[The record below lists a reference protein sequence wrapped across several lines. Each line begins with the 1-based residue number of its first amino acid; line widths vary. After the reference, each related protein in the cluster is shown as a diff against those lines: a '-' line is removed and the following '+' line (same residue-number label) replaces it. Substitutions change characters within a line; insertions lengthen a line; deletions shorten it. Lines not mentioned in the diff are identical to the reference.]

1 MRAETQQALRRFDN
15 QFIPF
20 PSFVEA
26 KDLIEE
32 NLFLFRETGVA
43 RNLVIYGEA
52 GTGKS
57 TLCHWMQTQYGR
69 VKLHDRDHI
78 QTLTVSVPASATII
92 GLANAVLDALGD
104 PLLVSGT
111 ASSKTHRIVTL
122 VKGCKV
128 ELLLIDEAQHLHD
141 RGQAKTHYYV
151 ADWLKQL
158 IDQIGVPC
166 VLLGLPRLEML
177 LRANE
182 QLRRRFTVR
191 TCLALGQGEKDMEY
205 DSLQLFM
212 SLASLL
218 DVPVRATPF
227 GATEMGQRLYFA
239 CDGRVSYI
247 KSLLHAALLI
257 VLEQDL
263 PVIDA
268 SVLEQAFTQT
278 IWANGLGKTNPF
290 SQDFVMRRLDRGGEP
305 FEKTLYAQQA
315 EQP

>member
-1 MRAETQQALRRFDN
+1 MRADTQQALRRFES

-20 PSFVEA
+20 PTFVDA
-26 KDLIEE
+26 KNMIEE

-43 RNLVIYGEA
+43 RNLVIFGES

-57 TLCHWMQTQYGR
+57 TLCNWMQTRYSR
-69 VKLHDRDHI
+69 LKLKDRDHI
-78 QTLTVSVPASATII
+78 PVLVVSAPASATII

-111 ASSKTHRIVTL
+111 ASSKTHRISTL
-122 VKGCKV
+122 IKGCKV
-128 ELLLIDEAQHLHD
+128 ELLLIDEAQHLQD

-182 QLRRRFTVR
+182 QLRRRFSVR
-191 TCLALGQGEKDMEY
+191 THLALGQGERDIEY
-205 DSLQLFM
+205 DSLLLFKAF
-212 SLASLL
+212 ASLL
-218 DVPVRATPF
+218 DVPVRAAPF
-227 GATEMGQRLYFA
+227 DAIDMGQRLYFA
-239 CDGRVSYI
+239 CDGRVSYL

-257 VLEQDL
+257 ALEQDL
-263 PVIDA
+263 QVIDV
-268 SVLEQAFTQT
+268 SVLEQAFTQA

-290 SQDFVMRRLDRGGEP
+290 SLDFVMRRLDRGGEP

-315 EQP
+315 EQL